1 MENND
6 DVALSDE
13 EPVTAQTVLRTLQEV
28 WLNEKFSPE
37 LMQHQSDLVDCMLDQ
52 IQQMEENLR
61 KLKKNDFR
69 VVIHRM
75 ELDRIRYMVT
85 DYLRIRLNK
94 IERYVIHIL
103 EEETS
108 RNPEDAF
115 LSPPEHKFAREY
127 LAHME
132 DHFRLIALRHMPS
145 NVQDFDKTKMVTTPN
160 ISSHIFLRAKK
171 NITGIVIE
179 GDSENRDEEVDLDEN
194 SQHIMQYKPIANYL
208 KSGAIQLI

>member
-1 MENND
+1 MENVD

-13 EPVTAQTVLRTLQEV
+13 EPITAQKVLETLQEV

-37 LMQHQSDLVDCMLDQ
+37 LLQHQSDLVDCILDQ
-52 IQQMEENLR
+52 IQQMEENLH

-75 ELDRIRYMVT
+75 ELDRIRYIVT

-94 IERYVIHIL
+94 IETYVIHVL
-103 EEETS
+103 EQDAGK
-108 RNPEDAF
+108 NPEDAI
-115 LSPPEHKFAREY
+115 LSPPEFKFAKEC

-132 DHFRLIALRHMPS
+132 DHFRVIALRHMPS
-145 NVQDFDKTKMVTTPN
+145 NVQNFDKAKVAVIPD
-160 ISSHIFLRAKK
+160 ISSHVFLRAKK

-179 GDSENRDEEVDLDEN
+179 GDSENREEEVDLDEN
-194 SQHIMQYKPIANYL
+194 SQHIMQYKPIADYL
-208 KSGAIQLI
+208 KTGAVQLI

>member
-13 EPVTAQTVLRTLQEV
+13 ETVTAEKVLRTLQEV

-37 LMQHQSDLVDCMLDQ
+37 LLQHQSDLVDCMLDQ

-75 ELDRIRYMVT
+75 ELDRIRYMIT

-94 IERYVIHIL
+94 IERCVIHIL
-103 EEETS
+103 KQETS
-108 RNPEDAF
+108 RTPEDAF
-115 LSPPEHKFAREY
+115 LSPSEHKFAREY
-127 LAHME
+127 LSHME
-132 DHFRLIALRHMPS
+132 DHFRLIALRHMPA
-145 NVQDFDKTKMVTTPN
+145 NVQDFDKTKMAVIPN
-160 ISSHIFLRAKK
+160 ISSYIFLRAKK
-171 NITGIVIE
+171 NIIGIVIE

-194 SQHIMQYKPIANYL
+194 SQHIMQYKPIADYL
-208 KSGAIQLI
+208 KTGAIQLI